1 MDFEEINEE
10 LENIIE
16 KLESGEITLSKG
28 LELYERAKFL
38 INESNKKLTEAKIKL
53 ETINAEEE

>member
-1 MDFEEINEE
+1 MEFEEINEE